1 MHLVPVLVEHLL
13 VAEHGAER
21 RAPGQHDGHE
31 ELRVEPQP
39 DLLDHL
45 DDVIGGEPL
54 GPVVLVMKPVERG
67 KRHDA
72 GVEPAV
78 ADLFHS
84 LALGSAFGATDDD
97 LVDPRAM

>member
-1 MHLVPVLVEHLL
+1 MKLLARSREHRLERFAYAIRRL
-13 VAEHGAER
+13 AGEHNRE
-21 RAPGQHDGHE
+21 E
-31 ELRVEPQP
+31 ELRVEPEP
-39 DLLDHL
+39 YLLDHL